1 MPEEE
6 KIDEKML
13 DGILKKK
20 FDKKE
25 FLIMAQRI
33 KDEEID
39 YDELHIAV
47 QKRLEKKKTQGG
59 ND

>member
-1 MPEEE
+1 MPEED
-6 KIDEKML
+6 KIDEKIL
-13 DGILKKK
+13 DDILKKK

-33 KDEEID
+33 KDEDVD
-39 YDELHIAV
+39 YEKLHIAV
-47 QKRLEKKKTQGG
+47 QKRLDKKKSQGG